1 MTKSRSHAAGKRGIL
16 AVLSL
21 CSALALSAPAHAQYE
36 VFDPWTYEEQAL
48 TYAQAVQQVSQAT
61 QQLTQLENQ
70 LQTQENMVQSL
81 GSDFSSPQLASVNA
95 AAIKILQQAQGI
107 GFNSANAGQIFAN
120 TYPSNNG
127 ASGFNNATLAA
138 ALSTWSNNTQSAL
151 QSAVQVQNQ
160 VAQSRSGINQAVA
173 NAVNASNTASGQTG
187 ALQATN
193 QLLAAVSGQLAQL
206 QDVLITMSQAQTT
219 LAAQKLQDAPVV
231 QSVTNTYQQQTSQS
245 LTAAPGVTNTNSL

>member
-1 MTKSRSHAAGKRGIL
+1 MTKSLSHAAGKRGIL

-95 AAIKILQQAQGI
+95 
-107 GFNSANAGQIFAN
+107 
-120 TYPSNNG
+120 
-127 ASGFNNATLAA
+127 
-138 ALSTWSNNTQSAL
+138 
-151 QSAVQVQNQ
+151 
-160 VAQSRSGINQAVA
+160 
-173 NAVNASNTASGQTG
+173 SNTASGQTG